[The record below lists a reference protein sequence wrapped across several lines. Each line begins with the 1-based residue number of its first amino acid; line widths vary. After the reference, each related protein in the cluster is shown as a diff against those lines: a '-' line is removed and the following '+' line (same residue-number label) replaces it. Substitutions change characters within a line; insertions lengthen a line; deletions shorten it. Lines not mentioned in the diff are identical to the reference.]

1 MLCVCEGLWKRK
13 GEREGR
19 DFRINLFN
27 CYHLFVPPKYRKL
40 SMHSFLLH

>member
-13 GEREGR
+13 REREGR
-19 DFRINLFN
+19 DERISLFN
-27 CYHLFVPPKYRKL
+27 YHYLFDLPKYRKL